1 MFAVLKS
8 PTIHTHNFSYNE
20 PTPSIQH
27 VHPFFWNLLRMFFGL
42 KPPTRK
48 VSGSEFSHAWM
59 DPMVNAW
66 IVLERDST
74 QILDS
79 LRWPWWHT
87 VVSFKFCLQP
97 QNETSPRVADCF
109 KANSFSKVLVVSF
122 CGGPDVN
129 CPECT
134 NESGNPFFLTNS
146 NVDFR
151 GVCLHH
157 FWKLRHLGFRTTHHV
172 HPCEPQKTTCSV
184 AFKIGRLW
192 ERTRT
197 AMGLYMYVHKKRI
210 SFPGVSC

>member
-1 MFAVLKS
+1 
-8 PTIHTHNFSYNE
+8 
-20 PTPSIQH
+20 
-27 VHPFFWNLLRMFFGL
+27 
-42 KPPTRK
+42 
-48 VSGSEFSHAWM
+48 
-59 DPMVNAW
+59 MVNAW
-66 IVLERDST
+66 IVLERDLT

-129 CPECT
+129 L
-134 NESGNPFFLTNS
+134 SRMHQWIRKSLFL
-146 NVDFR
+146 DQFKCRFR
-151 GVCLHH
+151 RSLFTSFLEAPTSWIQDYSPGSPM
-157 FWKLRHLGFRTTHHV
+157 WAT
-172 HPCEPQKTTCSV
+172 KTTCPV

-192 ERTRT
+192 EKTRT